1 MIRSFGAVSAVLV
14 SAVVLSA
21 CTVTVQG
28 TPLGAGRVINPDKQ
42 EDVDTSFINNT
53 DGGEIDKLAG
63 TVIKDVEKFWEDGFP
78 ATFDDK
84 PWQPLRG
91 GYYSVDTSDKA
102 APPPPCTDQASDVEG
117 NAFYCPSADIIA
129 WDRASLLPVLKEK
142 FGEAAVMLVLAH
154 EMGHAVQRRAGITQ
168 QSQRNDPQRYPTI
181 LLESQAD
188 CYAGSFVRWV
198 SDGKAANLSLDRD
211 SLDPALEAMVL
222 FKDPVGTEQTAQG
235 AHGDAFDRVSAFQDG
250 FEKGAKLCSEIT
262 VDNRVF
268 TQRGFISRQDEATGG
283 NLPFDQAIQQLEPD
297 LNAFMKGTADKLG
310 KQWPTPKL
318 DRVTSSPRCSKG
330 DQGPVAY
337 CPNDKT
343 IDMQTKG
350 KLTDLHAKIGDWAT
364 GTIVSSRYA
373 VSLLAVLGKPL
384 TGPEAQRTVLC
395 VSGAYSKFLLTREG
409 NGVFTL
415 SPGDLDEAVQVLL
428 GYDYPARDVDGEAPA
443 TGFERVAAFRTGA
456 VDGINACDLR

>member
-1 MIRSFGAVSAVLV
+1 MNRSFGVASAAL
-14 SAVVLSA
+14 ALALALSA

-28 TPLGAGRVINPDKQ
+28 VPLGTGRVVNPDKQ
-42 EDVDTSFINNT
+42 EDVDTSFIKNT
-53 DGGEIDKLAG
+53 DDGEIDKLAG
-63 TVIKDVEKFWEDGFP
+63 TVIKDVERFWEESFP
-78 ATFDDK
+78 RTFDAK

-91 GYYSVDTSDKA
+91 GYYSVDTSDKS
-102 APPPPCTDQASDVEG
+102 APAPPCTDQASDVEG

-129 WDRASLLPVLKEK
+129 WDRASLLPVLKDK

-168 QSQRNDPQRYPTI
+168 QAQSRDPQRYPTI

-198 SDGKAANLSLDRD
+198 SDGNANVLQLDRD

-250 FEKGAKLCSEIT
+250 YEKGSKLCSEIT

-268 TQRGFISRQDEATGG
+268 TQRGFQTRQDEATGG
-283 NLPFDQAIQQLEPD
+283 NLPFDEAIKSLEPD
-297 LNAFMKGTADKLG
+297 LNAFMKDAASKVG
-310 KQWPTPKL
+310 KQWPDPKL
-318 DRVTSSPRCSKG
+318 DRVTSAPRCSKG

-337 CPNDKT
+337 CPDDKS
-343 IDMQTKG
+343 IDLQTKG
-350 KLTDLHAKIGDWAT
+350 KLTDLHSRIGDWST
-364 GTIVSSRYA
+364 GTIISSRYA
-373 VSLLAVLGKPL
+373 LGLLAALNKPL
-384 TGPEAQRTVLC
+384 TGPEAQRAALC

-409 NGVFTL
+409 DKIFTL

-428 GYDYPARDVDGEAPA
+428 GYDYPARDIDGKAPA

-456 VDGINACDLR
+456 VDGMAACGLN